1 MSAGDAQ
8 FAAEHDE
15 TVVNR
20 LIAELRPSE
29 NTWRALLGLATEI
42 AKRDKRS
49 LASVLLDGEVEA
61 IRCSQTV
68 SRKEKQR
75 QIRRVFERMR
85 YPIRAQLESEV
96 ERRVEVIR
104 KECGVRL
111 ELPRDLEGDAV
122 KLTFA
127 VRSAD
132 ELMECVERLKQVAQH
147 QNTGEIFSLLR
158 GEIFPESPVVKTNG
172 EQ

>member
-1 MSAGDAQ
+1 MSAGEAQ
-8 FAAEHDE
+8 LLAEQDE

-20 LIAELRPSE
+20 LVAELCPSD
-29 NTWRALLGLATEI
+29 NTLRTVLGLATEI

-49 LASVLLDGEVEA
+49 LASVLLDGEIEA

-75 QIRRVFERMR
+75 QIRRVLERMR

-96 ERRVEVIR
+96 EGRVEVIR

-111 ELPRDLEGDAV
+111 ELPRDLEGDVV
-122 KLTFA
+122 KMTLS

-132 ELMECVERLKQVAQH
+132 ELLECAERLKKVAQH
-147 QNTGEIFSLLR
+147 RNTGEIFSLLR
-158 GEIFPESPVVKTNG
+158 GEIFPGSPVLKTNG